1 MDVYLLNFMKKT
13 RLFIYKFFVYL
24 FWRASNKLIWC
35 NNVCVFFSFLAG
47 SEWRWP
53 LGWLLCWLCPGGH
66 LSLQL
71 KARQVWGGHLSPI
84 RFAASY
90 PRGLQELYN
99 FIENFKFCLHEN
111 NEMHSKIIISTKTH
125 KQKLLI
131 YIYNSMLKNGPS
143 NVICL
148 RRSAYHLVNF
158 CP

>member
-1 MDVYLLNFMKKT
+1 MNGGDLWDDFCVDFALEVICPCNSRPDKYGEATFPLF
-13 RLFIYKFFVYL
+13 RL
-24 FWRASNKLIWC
+24 
-35 NNVCVFFSFLAG
+35 
-47 SEWRWP
+47 
-53 LGWLLCWLCPGGH
+53 
-66 LSLQL
+66 
-71 KARQVWGGHLSPI
+71 
-84 RFAASY
+84 AASY

-99 FIENFKFCLHEN
+99 FIENFNFCLHEN

-148 RRSAYHLVNF
+148 RRTAYHLVNF